1 MSGSGVVRRARSF
14 GRASL
19 TLLAALL
26 PFEMSDPIAR
36 VGPLQISSV
45 EIFLYL
51 ALAAWGVSLCAGWL
65 GGDRDLRAWLRRA
78 PEAHRA
84 VLVWSLVLVASA
96 VCAPAWRGTAIKFA
110 LRSLSGI
117 LLYVAAADLLRDPRA
132 VTRTAKA
139 LVAGALVAAIAM
151 IAEGRLAFAAA
162 LLRPFHVQ
170 TFEVF
175 GLVRGSGPFQYPN
188 IAAMYLE
195 AVLPV
200 AFALGLWSL
209 ADRTQAA
216 TPIDLAPRRWRLG
229 ARRWR
234 LCGVALVI
242 LALLAGILVTAS
254 RAGLATVF
262 VCLGGMGIFWA
273 RAVQT
278 RGAALAAFG
287 ALALLGIA
295 SGLSSSELTLRLAF
309 WKDADWYRAS
319 IEPVAGPAGQLP
331 AWLAPDSEAA
341 VTFQVRNLGALTWQ
355 HLPPTPVALSYHW
368 LDADGDKVV
377 VFDGLRTEL
386 PEDVLP
392 GGGATVRAI
401 AHAPHRPGRYLLWW
415 DLVHEHATWFS
426 QRGDPGLREA
436 VEVRRSALVRGPAG
450 AGALAFAGP
459 RSGKAAPFAP
469 SEVIP
474 RRALWRAALAAWRD
488 RPLLGLGPDNFRHLY
503 GRYLGLAAPDD
514 RLHANSLYL
523 ETLASTGTA
532 GLLALAFL
540 VVAFARAARRAIA
553 APATRTLAL
562 GFGVGLGAY
571 LVHGAFDTFFEFTPT
586 FGLAW
591 LLGGALVALGRPP
604 AETAA

>member
-1 MSGSGVVRRARSF
+1 MSGSGVVRRARGF
-14 GRASL
+14 GHASL

-26 PFEMSDPIAR
+26 PFEMSEPIAR

-45 EIFLYL
+45 EVLLYL
-51 ALAAWGVSLCAGWL
+51 ALAAWGISLVAGWL
-65 GGDRDLRAWLRRA
+65 GGDRDLRAWLRCA

-117 LLYVAAADLLRDPRA
+117 LLYAAAADLLRDPLA
-132 VTRTAKA
+132 ITRTAKA

-151 IAEGRLAFAAA
+151 IAEGRLAFVAA
-162 LLRPFHVQ
+162 LLRPFHTQ

-195 AVLPV
+195 GVLPV
-200 AFALGLWSL
+200 AFALGLPSI
-209 ADRTQAA
+209 ADGTQAA
-216 TPIDLAPRRWRLG
+216 TSVDLVARRFRLG
-229 ARRWR
+229 GLAM
-234 LCGVALVI
+234 VI

-254 RAGLATVF
+254 RAGLATTF
-262 VCLGGMGIFWA
+262 VCLGAMGIFWA

-287 ALALLGIA
+287 ALALLGIG

-319 IEPVAGPAGQLP
+319 IQPVAGPAGQLP
-331 AWLAPDSEAA
+331 AWLAPHSEAA
-341 VTFQVRNLGALTWQ
+341 VTFEVRNLGALTWQ
-355 HLPPTPVALSYHW
+355 HLPPTPVVLSYHW
-368 LDADGDKVV
+368 LDADSGNVV

-386 PEDVLP
+386 PDDVAP

-401 AHAPHRPGRYLLWW
+401 VHAPDRPGRYLLWW

-426 QRGDPGLREA
+426 QRGSPGLREA
-436 VEVRRSALVRGPAG
+436 VEVRRPALARGPAV
-450 AGALAFAGP
+450 AGAGP
-459 RSGKAAPFAP
+459 RPAKAAPLAP
-469 SEVIP
+469 GEVIP
-474 RRALWRAALAAWRD
+474 RRVLWRAAFAAWRD

-523 ETLASTGTA
+523 ETLASLGTA
-532 GLLALAFL
+532 GLLALVLL
-540 VVAFARAARRAIA
+540 VVAFARAARRAAA

-586 FGLAW
+586 FALAW
-591 LLGGALVALGRPP
+591 LLGGAVVALGRPP
-604 AETAA
+604 GEPAT

>member
-1 MSGSGVVRRARSF
+1 MSRFGVVRRARDL
-14 GRASL
+14 GHASL

-26 PFEMSDPIAR
+26 PFEMSEPIAR

-51 ALAAWGVSLCAGWL
+51 ALAAWGISLCAGWL
-65 GGDRDLRAWLRRA
+65 EGDRDLRAWWRRA

-96 VCAPAWRGTAIKFA
+96 VCAPAWRGTALKFA

-117 LLYVAAADLLRDPRA
+117 LLYLASADLLRDPRA
-132 VTRTAKA
+132 VARTAKA

-151 IAEGRLAFAAA
+151 IGEGRLAFVAA
-162 LLRPFHVQ
+162 LLRPFHAQ

-200 AFALGLWSL
+200 AFALGVSSIATRSL
-209 ADRTQAA
+209 AA
-216 TPIDLAPRRWRLG
+216 TSLDLG
-229 ARRWR
+229 GRRWR
-234 LCGVALVI
+234 LCGAALVI
-242 LALLAGILVTAS
+242 VALLAGILVTAS
-254 RAGLATVF
+254 RAGLATAL
-262 VCLGGMGIFWA
+262 VCLAGMGIFWA

-287 ALALLGIA
+287 ALALLGIG
-295 SGLSSSELTLRLAF
+295 SGLSGSALTLRLSF

-319 IEPVAGPAGQLP
+319 IERVAGPAGQLP
-331 AWLAPDSEAA
+331 AWLASDREAT
-341 VTFQVRNLGALTWQ
+341 VTVQVRNLGALTWE

-368 LDADGDKVV
+368 LDADSGNIV
-377 VFDGLRTEL
+377 VFDGVRSEL
-386 PEDVLP
+386 PYDVPP

-401 AHAPHRPGRYLLWW
+401 VHAPRRPGRYLLWW

-426 QRGDPGLREA
+426 LRGNPGLREA
-436 VEVRRSALVRGPAG
+436 VEVRRFAPTGGPAV
-450 AGALAFAGP
+450 
-459 RSGKAAPFAP
+459 KAAIGPMPTSAAP
-469 SEVIP
+469 TAPREVIP
-474 RRALWRAALAAWRD
+474 RRVLWRAAFAAWRD

-503 GRYLGLAAPDD
+503 GRYLGLVAPDD

-523 ETLASTGTA
+523 ETLAGLGTA
-532 GLLALAFL
+532 GLLALATL
-540 VVAFARAARRAIA
+540 VVAFARAARRAVA
-553 APATRTLAL
+553 APATRTWAL

-571 LVHGAFDTFFEFTPT
+571 LVHGTFDTFFEFTPT
-586 FGLAW
+586 FALAW
-591 LLGGALVALGRPP
+591 LLGGAVVALGRPA
-604 AETAA
+604 AEIAG